1 MLRVIAISI
10 VLVVLGVLYIIVNP
24 HDGGMRGFG
33 WFIVAIGAIISAIFT
48 YIWAR
53 TEMFADT
60 PAPTTHGPRGGKRK
74 SQ

>member
-1 MLRVIAISI
+1 LLRVIAISI

-33 WFIVAIGAIISAIFT
+33 WFIVAVGAIISAVFT

-53 TEMFADT
+53 TELFADP
-60 PAPTTHGPRGGKRK
+60 PATTSPGPRGGKDRTR
-74 SQ
+74 